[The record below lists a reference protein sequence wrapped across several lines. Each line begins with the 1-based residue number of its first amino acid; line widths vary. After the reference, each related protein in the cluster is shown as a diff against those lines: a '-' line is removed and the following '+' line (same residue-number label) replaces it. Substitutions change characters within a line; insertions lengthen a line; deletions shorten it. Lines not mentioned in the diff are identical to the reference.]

1 MASSE
6 HDVGSID
13 DFQSG
18 RTYPMPVGGRQL
30 ALVRNGDVFY
40 AFRDICPHRGAQLSG
55 GLVSGSPQPCLPGD
69 EIVLGKTGRVLVC
82 PWHGWEFDLDNGQA
96 LAESCR
102 GRLKTY
108 PVAVKSDRVIIKFDP

>member
-6 HDVGSID
+6 HDIGSIN

-18 RTYPMPVGGRQL
+18 RTYPMSVGGRQL
-30 ALVRNGDVFY
+30 AVVRNNDAFY
-40 AFRDICPHRGAQLSG
+40 AFRDICPHQGAPLSG
-55 GLVSGSPQPCLPGD
+55 GLVSGSPQLCLPGD
-69 EIVLGKTGRVLVC
+69 EIVLDNTGQIIIC
-82 PWHGWEFDLDNGQA
+82 PWHGWEFDLTNGHT

-108 PVAVKSDRVIIKFDP
+108 PVDVKNDRVIITLG